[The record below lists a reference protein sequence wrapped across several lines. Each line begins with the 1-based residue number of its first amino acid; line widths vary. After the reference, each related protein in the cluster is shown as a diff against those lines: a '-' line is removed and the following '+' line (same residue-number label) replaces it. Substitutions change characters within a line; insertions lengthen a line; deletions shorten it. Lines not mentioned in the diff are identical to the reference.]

1 MLKLKRSFTLRLK
14 RALVV
19 CGVDNLASNKT
30 IKAFGGVLERTEI
43 DPNDNTE
50 SNIYWINVDESLEK
64 LKRI

>member
-1 MLKLKRSFTLRLK
+1 ML
-14 RALVV
+14 VG

-50 SNIYWINVDESLEK
+50 VNIYRINVDESLEK
-64 LKRI
+64 IKCI

>member
-1 MLKLKRSFTLRLK
+1 ML
-14 RALVV
+14 VG

-30 IKAFGGVLERTEI
+30 IKAFRGFLERTEI

-64 LKRI
+64 NKTYMTNTYLKNKV